1 MTDFITEE
9 MVEKAARA
17 AYERQYPG
25 GLWEASCL
33 TDDFRD
39 NARAA
44 LTAALPLI
52 VEECCKAVRKE
63 AEAHLGDIRE
73 GDEEG
78 AKMVKH
84 AVSCLLTVEED
95 IRSLLPT
102 TTKEG

>member
-1 MTDFITEE
+1 MSDILTDE

-52 VEECCKAVRKE
+52 VEECRQAIITPPAAMLADYNYSSGWDAAIEHASACLQDRTSSLSPKE
-63 AEAHLGDIRE
+63 
-73 GDEEG
+73 
-78 AKMVKH
+78 
-84 AVSCLLTVEED
+84 
-95 IRSLLPT
+95 
-102 TTKEG
+102 KE